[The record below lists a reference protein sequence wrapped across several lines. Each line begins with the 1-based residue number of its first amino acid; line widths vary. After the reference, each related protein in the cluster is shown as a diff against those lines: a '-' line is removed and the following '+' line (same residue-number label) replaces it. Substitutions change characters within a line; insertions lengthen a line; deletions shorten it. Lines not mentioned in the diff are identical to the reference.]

1 MKTDVMLKFI
11 SRYLKF
17 LLNRVLI
24 EIILK
29 ILNAIFDLIRINL
42 NDLKYISCLESF
54 RTQSLGYEFILIIVF

>member
-42 NDLKYISCLESF
+42 NDLKSISCLESF

>member
-11 SRYLKF
+11 SRYFKF

-42 NDLKYISCLESF
+42 NDLKSISCLKSF
-54 RTQSLGYEFILIIVF
+54 RTQSLGYEFILIMVF